1 MAQHTHSSPAEY
13 YQHQLQIV
21 ADQTAVVKR
30 QGDAIAWLRLISIL
44 SLAAVTYLAFSKDS
58 MLFIASGLMLAALL
72 FILNKQSQLKEKAAR
87 LELHKKLLNDELN
100 ALAGDLSAFRSGDV
114 YINVNHP
121 YSYDLDIFGTRSIYQ
136 LLNRTVTTNGADSL
150 ANTLQHPYAF
160 NELTALQE
168 LNKEL
173 ATKPEFL
180 HRFRITG
187 LQNVQEEN
195 ARVRLKQWLAME
207 DLFHGKKL
215 FVALQLAVPVLSVLF
230 FILSFLQG
238 ALHTGLIAMLAIN
251 WGVNMRY
258 AKKVKLTHYLVSESL
273 KTVAQTEQ
281 LLHEAI
287 KEEFTAN
294 TLASLKAEMV
304 STVKSITELKKLTH
318 LFDNR
323 QNGMVGPLLNSFF
336 LFDVHC
342 MQRLEKW
349 RSQYKDNLDNAMS
362 QVGHLDMYNSLANYT
377 FNHPENVYPAL
388 DTTGT
393 IIKGVNLKH
402 PLIKKDTAIGNSFSI
417 GEKEQLYMLT
427 GANMTGKSTFIRTVG
442 TNLLMAYIGV
452 PVQAVSL
459 SVPAIKIYTS
469 IRVTDSVQDDVSYFK
484 AELMRMQL
492 LMNEVGSSATP
503 YLVLLDEPLR
513 GTNSADKQAG
523 TKAIVEKLL
532 RFNAIGIIATHDTG
546 LCAMADE
553 HPGRI
558 SNYHFESEVT
568 DSGLR
573 FDYTL
578 KPGGSTSNNATAL
591 MHMMGIVG

>member
-1 MAQHTHSSPAEY
+1 M
-13 YQHQLQIV
+13 
-21 ADQTAVVKR
+21 
-30 QGDAIAWLRLISIL
+30 IAWLRLISIL
-44 SLAAVTYLAFSKDS
+44 SLAAITYFAFSKDS

-72 FILNKQSQLKEKAAR
+72 FILNKQSQLKEKASR
-87 LELHKKLLNDELN
+87 LDLHKKLLHDELN
-100 ALAGDLSAFRSGDV
+100 ALAGDMSAFGGGDV
-114 YINVNHP
+114 YVNVNHP
-121 YSYDLDIFGTRSIYQ
+121 YSYDLDIFGIRSIYQ

-150 ANTLQHPYAF
+150 ATTLQHPYAF

-173 ATKPEFL
+173 ASKPEFL

-187 LQNVQEEN
+187 LLNVQEEN
-195 ARVRLKQWLAME
+195 AQARLRQWLAME

-215 FVALQLAVPVLSVLF
+215 FAILQLVVPVLSVLF
-230 FILSFLQG
+230 FILSFMQG
-238 ALHTGLIAMLAIN
+238 TLHTGLIAMLAIN

-258 AKKVKLTHYLVSESL
+258 AKKVKLAHYLVSESL

-287 KEEFTAN
+287 KEDFTAG
-294 TLASLKAEMV
+294 TLVSLKEEMV
-304 STVKSITELKKLTH
+304 NTVQSITALKKLAH

-342 MQRLEKW
+342 MLSLEKW
-349 RSQYKDNLDNAMS
+349 RSQYKDNIDNAMS
-362 QVGHLDMYNSLANYT
+362 QVGRLDMYNSVANYT
-377 FNHPENVYPAL
+377 FNHPENVYPTL
-388 DTTGT
+388 DATSTV
-393 IIKGVNLKH
+393 IKGVDLKH

-417 GEKEQLYMLT
+417 GEQEQLYMLT

-484 AELMRMQL
+484 AELLRMQL
-492 LMNEVGSSATP
+492 LMNEVGNSTTP

-553 HPGRI
+553 HAGKI

-568 DSGLR
+568 DGALQ

-578 KPGGSTSNNATAL
+578 KHGGSTSNNATTL